1 MSREHVLVTG
11 AAGLIGGILSEA
23 LSDEYAVHG
32 LDAVA
37 GPGVEW
43 VADMT
48 SLDEIQSAFDGMS
61 AVLDLAANSSLSASW
76 ETVRENNIPATLNAF
91 EAARRA
97 GVRRVVFASSNHV
110 VGMYER
116 EEPYASVVKGE
127 FDGLDPEELPR
138 LVVDVPIRPDSAYGV
153 GKAFGEAVGRYYA
166 EKHEMSVSCLR
177 IGTVDRANRPET
189 RRHFATLLTHRD
201 LVRLVRC
208 CLSAP
213 PSPGGFTIH
222 YGVSANTWRI
232 WDIDEAR
239 TSVGYTPEDDAEQ
252 FRASA

>member
-11 AAGLIGGILSEA
+11 AAGLIGGILSGA
-23 LSDEYAVHG
+23 LADEYAVHG

-37 GPGVEW
+37 GPGVDR

-48 SLDEIQSAFDGMS
+48 NLDEIQSAFDGMS
-61 AVLDLAANSSLSASW
+61 AVLDLAAKSSLSASW

-127 FDGLDPEELPR
+127 FDGLDPEKLPR
-138 LVVDVPIRPDSAYGV
+138 LAVDVPIRPDSAYGV

-166 EKHEMSVSCLR
+166 EEHELSVSCLR

-201 LVRLVRC
+201 LVHLVRC
-208 CLSAP
+208 CLTAP
-213 PSPGGFTIH
+213 PAPGGFTVH
-222 YGVSANTWRI
+222 YGVSANTKLRCSRV
-232 WDIDEAR
+232 A
-239 TSVGYTPEDDAEQ
+239 
-252 FRASA
+252 